1 MEIRFSNDEYSLV
14 LPEAQAML
22 LASSLNELLLYWP
35 DPKFF
40 DTMGWSHADAEAFLN
55 DLSRG
60 MKLARNLE
68 VSSGD

>member
-1 MEIRFSNDEYSLV
+1 MEIRFSNGEYNWV

-22 LASSLNELLLYWP
+22 MASSLNELLLYWP

-55 DLSRG
+55 DLSKG
-60 MKLARNLE
+60 MKLARTLD
-68 VSSGD
+68 VSSGE